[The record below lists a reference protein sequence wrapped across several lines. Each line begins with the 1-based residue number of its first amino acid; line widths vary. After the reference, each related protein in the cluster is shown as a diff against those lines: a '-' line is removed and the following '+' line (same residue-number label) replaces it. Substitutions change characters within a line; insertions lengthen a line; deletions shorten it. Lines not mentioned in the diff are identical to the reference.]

1 MRCDDWAS
9 AAALYDGGW
18 RAEDRDELVAEYDLS
33 EEEADA
39 ICEDLR
45 RMDEKE
51 DRSMKKDE
59 LRRHLGTVT
68 LGLDTQ
74 WGLMHRQDLD
84 DSTRVAAAGQYQG
97 MLFTITALGGDWLR
111 DDNNKHRVFLM
122 GESSRDTDEYNSKE
136 D

>member
-1 MRCDDWAS
+1 
-9 AAALYDGGW
+9 
-18 RAEDRDELVAEYDLS
+18 
-33 EEEADA
+33 
-39 ICEDLR
+39 
-45 RMDEKE
+45 
-51 DRSMKKDE
+51 MKKDE

-122 GESSRDTDEYNSKE
+122 GESSRDTDGYNSKE